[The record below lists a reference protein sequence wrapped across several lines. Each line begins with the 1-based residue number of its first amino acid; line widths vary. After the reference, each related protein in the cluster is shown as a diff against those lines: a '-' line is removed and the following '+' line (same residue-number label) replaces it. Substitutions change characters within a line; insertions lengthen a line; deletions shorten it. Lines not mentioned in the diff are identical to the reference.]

1 MPGVRFFASTAVI
14 LTLSAAAGGALAE
27 PKSGLDLNTAARAPG
42 MANVAALGGQAAQ
55 PAKPADSADQSPA
68 PAATAKP
75 EQPTDQP
82 AADAVPPATPKP
94 DQSTDQ
100 PAADVPPAAA
110 TPEQPTGQP
119 TDQPA
124 AAAAVPPAAAKPD
137 QSADQPAAAAVQP
150 PAATPEQPTD
160 QPAAAA
166 VTPPASTPNPSET
179 PERPVA
185 PTVTEV
191 PPTKPES
198 PAATGEGAA
207 PTTSVAAPAAPAA
220 ATPSESAATATPNP
234 VVEADAAIVEQLRE
248 LANGKFDRILAGKKE
263 RTSVDAFYAA
273 RNYAPLWITDGKAN
287 ERSHAAI
294 AYLGQVYAD
303 GLDPADYPV
312 PNFAS
317 LSDPAALA
325 EAEIKL
331 TSSVITYAH
340 HAQMGRVHWSRVS
353 GDIYY
358 DRKPPDPAEVLAK
371 LAQAKDVGEA
381 LASYEPQFPAYVA
394 LKAKLA
400 ELRAGKNDG
409 GKSPIANGPALKI
422 GMQDERVLPLRERLG
437 VAGDGDT
444 YDKPLAEA
452 VKKFQQEHELKSTG
466 TLTAATVEALN
477 GRRPDRPT
485 DIILANMERLRWMPH
500 DLGKTYVMVNL
511 PDFTLRVMHDGKQLW
526 KTKIVDGK
534 PAMPTPIMTAEMKY
548 ITVNPTWNVP
558 PSIVAHEYLPA
569 LQQDP
574 TVLERMG
581 LKVSTNPDGTVHISQ
596 PPGDK
601 NALGR
606 LRFNFPNK
614 FLVYQHDTPD
624 KHLFALDRRAFSHG
638 CMRVQDPVRYAEVLL
653 SLVRPHDGYT
663 EDRIRRMFGSGEVDI
678 SFPTFV
684 PVHLT
689 YQTAF
694 VDEQDKLEFR
704 EDIYGRDKSLLAILK
719 GDERERKVAD
729 IPVERRENAVRREA
743 LAMPD
748 YYGGGG
754 QNFFSRL
761 FGPFSQPQ
769 PAPVPATRKR
779 AAQGRTE
786 FR

>member
-1 MPGVRFFASTAVI
+1 MPGVHFFASTAII
-14 LTLSAAAGGALAE
+14 LMLSAAAGDALAE
-27 PKSGLDLNTAARAPG
+27 PKSGVDLNTATPAPG
-42 MANVAALGGQAAQ
+42 MANLAALGGQAAR
-55 PAKPADSADQSPA
+55 PAKPTDSANQSPA
-68 PAATAKP
+68 PAATVKP
-75 EQPTDQP
+75 DQPTDQP
-82 AADAVPPATPKP
+82 AADAVAPATP
-94 DQSTDQ
+94 
-100 PAADVPPAAA
+100 
-110 TPEQPTGQP
+110 
-119 TDQPA
+119 
-124 AAAAVPPAAAKPD
+124 KPD
-137 QSADQPAAAAVQP
+137 QSADQPAAAVAPAAATPEQPTDQPATAAVP
-150 PAATPEQPTD
+150 PTTATPEQPTD

-179 PERPVA
+179 PEQPVA

-198 PAATGEGAA
+198 PAAAGEGAA
-207 PTTSVAAPAAPAA
+207 PTTSVTAPAAPAA
-220 ATPSESAATATPNP
+220 ATPSESAATAAPNP

-248 LANGKFDRILAGKKE
+248 LADGKFDRILAGKKE

-287 ERSHAAI
+287 ERSQAAI
-294 AYLGQVYAD
+294 AYLGQVYTD

-312 PNFAS
+312 PHFSS

-331 TSSVITYAH
+331 TSSVIIYAH

-371 LAQAKDVGEA
+371 LAEAKDVGEA

-409 GKSPIANGPALKI
+409 GKTPIANGPALKI
-422 GMQDERVLPLRERLG
+422 GMQDERVPPLRERLG
-437 VAGDGDT
+437 VTGDGDT

-452 VKKFQQEHELKSTG
+452 VKKFQQEHELKATG

-485 DIILANMERLRWMPH
+485 DVILANMERLRWMPH

-581 LKVSTNPDGTVHISQ
+581 LKVSTNPDGTIHISQ

-624 KHLFALDRRAFSHG
+624 KQLFALDRRAFSHG
-638 CMRVQDPVRYAEVLL
+638 CMRVQDPVKYAEVLL

-694 VDEQDKLEFR
+694 VDEQGKLEFR
-704 EDIYGRDKSLLAILK
+704 EDIYGRDKTLLAILK
-719 GDERERKVAD
+719 GDEHKVAD
-729 IPVERRENAVRREA
+729 IPVERRENPVRREA

-748 YYGGGG
+748 YYSG

-769 PAPVPATRKR
+769 PAPAPAPRKR

>member
-1 MPGVRFFASTAVI
+1 MPGVRFFAPTAII
-14 LTLSAAAGGALAE
+14 LMLSAAAGGALAE
-27 PKSGLDLNTAARAPG
+27 PKSGIDLSAAAPTLG
-42 MANVAALGGQAAQ
+42 AVNVATLGGQAAQ
-55 PAKPADSADQSPA
+55 PAKPNDSAEPTAA
-68 PAATAKP
+68 PPATAKP

-82 AADAVPPATPKP
+82 AAATVPPAM
-94 DQSTDQ
+94 
-100 PAADVPPAAA
+100 
-110 TPEQPTGQP
+110 
-119 TDQPA
+119 
-124 AAAAVPPAAAKPD
+124 AKPD
-137 QSADQPAAAAVQP
+137 QSADQPTAAVAAPPATAKPDQSADQPTAAGTVPAAAAK
-150 PAATPEQPTD
+150 PEQPTD

-166 VTPPASTPNPSET
+166 AAPAAPTPNPSES
-179 PERPVA
+179 PAEPVA
-185 PTVTEV
+185 PAVTEA

-198 PAATGEGAA
+198 PAAAGEGAV
-207 PTTSVAAPAAPAA
+207 PTTSVAAPAT
-220 ATPSESAATATPNP
+220 ATPSESAATAAPSP
-234 VVEADAAIVEQLRE
+234 AVEADAAIVEQLRE
-248 LANGKFDRILAGKKE
+248 LANGKFDRIIGSKKE

-287 ERSHAAI
+287 ERSQAAI
-294 AYLGQVYAD
+294 AYLGQVYTD
-303 GLDPADYPV
+303 GLDAADYPV

-317 LSDPAALA
+317 LTDPAALA
-325 EAEIKL
+325 DAEIKL
-331 TSSVITYAH
+331 TNSVITYAH

-358 DRKPPDPAEVLAK
+358 DRKPSEPAEVLAK
-371 LAQAKDVGEA
+371 LAETKDVGEA
-381 LASYEPQFPAYVA
+381 LAGYEPQFPAYVA

-400 ELRAGKNDG
+400 ELRAGKSDG
-409 GKSPIANGPALKI
+409 GKTPIANGPALKI
-422 GMQDERVLPLRERLG
+422 GMQDERVPSLRERLG

-452 VKKFQQEHELKSTG
+452 VKKFQQEHELKVTG
-466 TLTAATVEALN
+466 TLTAATIEALN

-526 KTKIVDGK
+526 KTRIVDGK

-581 LKVSTNPDGTVHISQ
+581 LKVSTNPDGTIHISQ
-596 PPGDK
+596 PPGEK

-624 KHLFALDRRAFSHG
+624 KQLFALDRRAFSHG
-638 CMRVQDPVRYAEVLL
+638 CMRVQDPVKYAEVLL

-663 EDRIRRMFGSGEVDI
+663 EDRIRKMFGSGEVDI
-678 SFPTFV
+678 SFPTFI

-704 EDIYGRDKSLLAILK
+704 EDIYGRDKALLAILK
-719 GDERERKVAD
+719 GDERKVAD
-729 IPVERRENAVRREA
+729 IAVERRENAVRREA

-748 YYGGGG
+748 YYSG

-761 FGPFSQPQ
+761 FGSFSQPQ
-769 PAPVPATRKR
+769 PAPAPAPRKR

>member
-55 PAKPADSADQSPA
+55 PAKPADSADQSSA

-94 DQSTDQ
+94 DQSADQ

-124 AAAAVPPAAAKPD
+124 AD
-137 QSADQPAAAAVQP
+137 
-150 PAATPEQPTD
+150 
-160 QPAAAA
+160 A

-179 PERPVA
+179 PAQPVA

-198 PAATGEGAA
+198 PAAAGEGAA
-207 PTTSVAAPAAPAA
+207 PTTSVAAPTAPAA
-220 ATPSESAATATPNP
+220 ATPSESAATGTPNP
-234 VVEADAAIVEQLRE
+234 VVEADSAIVEQLRE

-263 RTSVDAFYAA
+263 RTFVDPFYAA
-273 RNYAPLWITDGKAN
+273 RNYAPLWITGGKAN
-287 ERSHAAI
+287 ERSQAAI

-331 TSSVITYAH
+331 SSSVIAYAH

-371 LAQAKDVGEA
+371 LAEAKDVGEA

-409 GKSPIANGPALKI
+409 GKSPIANGPALKV

-452 VKKFQQEHELKSTG
+452 VKKFQQEHELKATG

-526 KTKIVDGK
+526 KPKTSNANR
-534 PAMPTPIMTAEMKY
+534 PCRRPT
-548 ITVNPTWNVP
+548 
-558 PSIVAHEYLPA
+558 LPA
-569 LQQDP
+569 
-574 TVLERMG
+574 
-581 LKVSTNPDGTVHISQ
+581 
-596 PPGDK
+596 
-601 NALGR
+601 
-606 LRFNFPNK
+606 
-614 FLVYQHDTPD
+614 
-624 KHLFALDRRAFSHG
+624 
-638 CMRVQDPVRYAEVLL
+638 
-653 SLVRPHDGYT
+653 
-663 EDRIRRMFGSGEVDI
+663 
-678 SFPTFV
+678 
-684 PVHLT
+684 
-689 YQTAF
+689 
-694 VDEQDKLEFR
+694 KLNT
-704 EDIYGRDKSLLAILK
+704 S
-719 GDERERKVAD
+719 
-729 IPVERRENAVRREA
+729 PSN
-743 LAMPD
+743 
-748 YYGGGG
+748 
-754 QNFFSRL
+754 
-761 FGPFSQPQ
+761 
-769 PAPVPATRKR
+769 
-779 AAQGRTE
+779 RT
-786 FR
+786 

>member
-1 MPGVRFFASTAVI
+1 MPGVRFFASTAII
-14 LTLSAAAGGALAE
+14 LMVSAAAGGALAE
-27 PKSGLDLNTAARAPG
+27 PKSGIDLNTAAPTPG

-55 PAKPADSADQSPA
+55 PAKPTDSANQTPA

-75 EQPTDQP
+75 DQPTDQP
-82 AADAVPPATPKP
+82 AATDAA
-94 DQSTDQ
+94 
-100 PAADVPPAAA
+100 PAAA
-110 TPEQPTGQP
+110 AKPEQSTNQLAPAAVAKPDEPIT
-119 TDQPA
+119 QPA
-124 AAAAVPPAAAKPD
+124 AADAAPAATAKPD
-137 QSADQPAAAAVQP
+137 QSADQPAAAAVAP
-150 PAATPEQPTD
+150 P
-160 QPAAAA
+160 
-166 VTPPASTPNPSET
+166 VSTPNPSES
-179 PERPVA
+179 PEEPVA
-185 PTVTEV
+185 PAVTEV
-191 PPTKPES
+191 SPAKPES
-198 PAATGEGAA
+198 PAAAVEGAV
-207 PTTSVAAPAAPAA
+207 PTTSVAAPAA
-220 ATPSESAATATPNP
+220 TPSESTATAAPSP
-234 VVEADAAIVEQLRE
+234 VVEADAEIVEQLRE
-248 LANGKFDRILAGKKE
+248 LANGKFDRVIGSKKE
-263 RTSVDAFYAA
+263 RTSVNAFYAA
-273 RNYAPLWITDGKAN
+273 RNYAPLWITDGKPN
-287 ERSHAAI
+287 ERNQAAI
-294 AYLGQVYAD
+294 AYLGQVYTD
-303 GLDPADYPV
+303 GLDSADYPV
-312 PNFAS
+312 PSFA
-317 LSDPAALA
+317 LLTDPAALA

-331 TSSVITYAH
+331 TSSIITYAR

-358 DRKPPDPAEVLAK
+358 DRKPPEPAEVLAK
-371 LAQAKDVGEA
+371 MAEAKDVGEA
-381 LASYEPQFPAYVA
+381 LDAYEPQFPAYVA

-400 ELRAGKNDG
+400 EIRAGKNDG
-409 GKSPIANGPALKI
+409 GKTPIANGPALKV
-422 GMQDERVLPLRERLG
+422 GMQDERVPPLRERLG
-437 VAGDGDT
+437 VAGDSDT

-452 VKKFQQEHELKSTG
+452 VKKFQQEHELKATG
-466 TLTAATVEALN
+466 TLTAATIEALN

-485 DIILANMERLRWMPH
+485 DIVLANMERLRWMPH
-500 DLGKTYVMVNL
+500 DLGKTYVIVNL

-526 KTKIVDGK
+526 MTKIVDGK

-624 KHLFALDRRAFSHG
+624 KHLFALDKRAFSHG
-638 CMRVQDPVRYAEVLL
+638 CMRVQDPVKYAEVLL
-653 SLVRPHDGYT
+653 SLARPHDGYT
-663 EDRIRRMFGSGEVDI
+663 QDRIRKMFGEGELDI
-678 SFPTFV
+678 SFPTFI

-694 VDEQDKLEFR
+694 VDEQGKLEFR
-704 EDIYGRDKSLLAILK
+704 EDIYGRDKALLAVLK
-719 GDERERKVAD
+719 GDDRERKVAD

-748 YYGGGG
+748 YYSG

-769 PAPVPATRKR
+769 SAPRKR

>member
-1 MPGVRFFASTAVI
+1 M
-14 LTLSAAAGGALAE
+14 LSAAAGDALAE
-27 PKSGLDLNTAARAPG
+27 PKSGVDLNTATPAPG
-42 MANVAALGGQAAQ
+42 MANLAALGGQAAR
-55 PAKPADSADQSPA
+55 PAKPTDSANQSPA
-68 PAATAKP
+68 PAATVKP
-75 EQPTDQP
+75 DQPTDQP
-82 AADAVPPATPKP
+82 AADAVAPATPKP
-94 DQSTDQ
+94 DQPADQ
-100 PAADVPPAAA
+100 PAAAVAPAAA
-110 TPEQPTGQP
+110 TPEQPT
-119 TDQPA
+119 DQPA
-124 AAAAVPPAAAKPD
+124 TAAVPPTT
-137 QSADQPAAAAVQP
+137 
-150 PAATPEQPTD
+150 ATPEQPTD

-179 PERPVA
+179 PEQPVA

-198 PAATGEGAA
+198 PAAAGEGAA
-207 PTTSVAAPAAPAA
+207 PTTSVTAPAAPAA
-220 ATPSESAATATPNP
+220 ATPSESAATAAPNP

-248 LANGKFDRILAGKKE
+248 LADGKFDRILAGKKE

-287 ERSHAAI
+287 ERSQAAI
-294 AYLGQVYAD
+294 AYLGQVYTD

-312 PNFAS
+312 PHFSS

-331 TSSVITYAH
+331 TSSVIIYAH

-371 LAQAKDVGEA
+371 LAEAKDVGEA

-409 GKSPIANGPALKI
+409 GKTPIANGPALKI
-422 GMQDERVLPLRERLG
+422 GMQDERVPPLRERLG
-437 VAGDGDT
+437 VTGDGDT

-452 VKKFQQEHELKSTG
+452 VKKFQQEHELKATG

-485 DIILANMERLRWMPH
+485 DVILANMERLRWMPH

-581 LKVSTNPDGTVHISQ
+581 LKVSTNPDGTIHISQ

-624 KHLFALDRRAFSHG
+624 KQLFALDRRAFSHG
-638 CMRVQDPVRYAEVLL
+638 CMRVQDPVKYAEVLL

-694 VDEQDKLEFR
+694 VDEQGKLEFR
-704 EDIYGRDKSLLAILK
+704 EDIYGRDKTLLAILK
-719 GDERERKVAD
+719 GDEHKVAD
-729 IPVERRENAVRREA
+729 IPVERRENPVRREA

-748 YYGGGG
+748 YYSG

-769 PAPVPATRKR
+769 PAPAPAPRKR

>member
-1 MPGVRFFASTAVI
+1 MPGVRFFAPTAII
-14 LTLSAAAGGALAE
+14 LMLSAAAGGALAE
-27 PKSGLDLNTAARAPG
+27 PKSGIDLSAAAPTLG
-42 MANVAALGGQAAQ
+42 AVNVATLGGQAAQ
-55 PAKPADSADQSPA
+55 PAKPNDSAEPTAA
-68 PAATAKP
+68 PPATAKP

-82 AADAVPPATPKP
+82 AAATVPPAM
-94 DQSTDQ
+94 
-100 PAADVPPAAA
+100 
-110 TPEQPTGQP
+110 
-119 TDQPA
+119 
-124 AAAAVPPAAAKPD
+124 AKPD
-137 QSADQPAAAAVQP
+137 QSADQPTAAVAAPPATAKPDQSADQPTAAGTVPAAAAK
-150 PAATPEQPTD
+150 PEQPTD

-166 VTPPASTPNPSET
+166 AAPAAPTPNPSES
-179 PERPVA
+179 PAEPVA
-185 PTVTEV
+185 PAVTEA

-198 PAATGEGAA
+198 PAAAGEGAV
-207 PTTSVAAPAAPAA
+207 PTTSVAAPTAPAAPAM
-220 ATPSESAATATPNP
+220 ATPSESAATAAPSP
-234 VVEADAAIVEQLRE
+234 AVEADAAIVEQLRE
-248 LANGKFDRILAGKKE
+248 LANGKFDRIIGSKKE

-287 ERSHAAI
+287 ERSQAAI
-294 AYLGQVYAD
+294 AYLGQVYTD
-303 GLDPADYPV
+303 GLDAADYPV

-317 LSDPAALA
+317 LTDPAALA
-325 EAEIKL
+325 DAEIKL
-331 TSSVITYAH
+331 TNSVITYAH

-358 DRKPPDPAEVLAK
+358 DRKPSEPAEVLAK
-371 LAQAKDVGEA
+371 LAETKDVGEA
-381 LASYEPQFPAYVA
+381 LAGNEPQFPAYVA

-400 ELRAGKNDG
+400 ELRAGKSDG
-409 GKSPIANGPALKI
+409 GKTPIANGPALKI
-422 GMQDERVLPLRERLG
+422 GMQDERVPSLRERLG

-452 VKKFQQEHELKSTG
+452 VKKFQQEHELKVTG
-466 TLTAATVEALN
+466 TLTAATIEALN

-526 KTKIVDGK
+526 KTRIVDGK

-581 LKVSTNPDGTVHISQ
+581 LKVSTNPDGTIHISQ
-596 PPGDK
+596 PPGEK

-624 KHLFALDRRAFSHG
+624 KQLFALDRRAFSHG
-638 CMRVQDPVRYAEVLL
+638 CMRVQDPVKYAEVLL

-663 EDRIRRMFGSGEVDI
+663 EDRIRKMFGSGEVDI
-678 SFPTFV
+678 SFPTFI

-704 EDIYGRDKSLLAILK
+704 EDIYGRDKALLAILK
-719 GDERERKVAD
+719 GDERKVAD
-729 IPVERRENAVRREA
+729 IAVERRENAVRREA

-748 YYGGGG
+748 YYSG

-761 FGPFSQPQ
+761 FGSFSQPQ
-769 PAPVPATRKR
+769 PAPAPAPRKR